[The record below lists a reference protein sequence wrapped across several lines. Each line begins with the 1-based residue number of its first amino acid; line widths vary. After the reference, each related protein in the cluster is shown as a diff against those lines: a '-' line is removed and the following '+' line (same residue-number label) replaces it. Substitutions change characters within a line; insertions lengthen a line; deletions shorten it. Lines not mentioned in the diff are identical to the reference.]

1 MNPVGGSGVFSS
13 SFALASLLT
22 RAPDFLC
29 FLTTVES
36 GVPLPPDVFCFLT
49 AAESGVPFPPD
60 FFCFLTAAESGVPLP
75 PVDWRLR
82 FFETALDDAVV
93 GFPPSLFQYF
103 SRILRALLWTIFER
117 RKRCVERTG
126 GTYTKLSS
134 VSQVRSDFFS

>member
-13 SFALASLLT
+13 SFELASLLI

-36 GVPLPPDVFCFLT
+36 GVPLRPDIFCFLM
-49 AAESGVPFPPD
+49 AAESGVPLPPD
-60 FFCFLTAAESGVPLP
+60 FFCFLTATESGVPLP
-75 PVDWRLR
+75 PADWRLR
-82 FFETALDDAVV
+82 FFETALDDAIV
-93 GFPPSLFQYF
+93 GFPPSFSQYA
-103 SRILRALLWTIFER
+103 SRMSRAPLWTIFEWR
-117 RKRCVERTG
+117 NGCVERTG